1 VNKKNILIT
10 GGAGYIGS
18 HTCVAL
24 CEAGYTPIIFDNF
37 CNSSASVIQK
47 IEALTKKSLDVV
59 QGDIR
64 DEALLQ
70 QALEDH
76 QCEAVIHFAGL
87 KAVGESVAE
96 PLKYYDVNVGGSLT
110 LLRVMEKAKVKKLVF
125 SSSAAVYG
133 AAEELPIKES
143 APCSPVNP
151 YGRSKFIVEEI
162 LADLVQADFSPTF
175 AIQDGDISQYTR
187 PQNDFSNHSCMK
199 HTPHDFKNHFETKP
213 SQNLIHSNSES
224 RANWSITCLRY
235 FNPIG
240 AHPSGLIGERPQ
252 GVPSNLMPYLT
263 QAAAGLRQELSI
275 FGDDYPTKDGSAVRD
290 YIHVMDLAEGHIAA
304 LREATASGMATLN
317 LGTGKGYSVLE
328 MVAAFEKAT
337 GEKVP
342 CKIVPRR
349 AGDVAACWADPTA
362 AEQALGWKAT
372 RGLEEMCR
380 DSWKWQVLS
389 SDKTVGSS

>member
-1 VNKKNILIT
+1 MDINFFL
-10 GGAGYIGS
+10 GQ
-18 HTCVAL
+18 
-24 CEAGYTPIIFDNF
+24 IFDNF
-37 CNSSASVIQK
+37 CNSTRSVIQK
-47 IEALTKKSLDVV
+47 IEALTKKTLDVI

-70 QALEDH
+70 QVFEDH

-110 LLRVMEKAKVKKLVF
+110 LLRVMEKANVKKFVF

-133 AAEELPIKES
+133 AAQELPIKES
-143 APCSPVNP
+143 TPCLPVNP
-151 YGRSKFIVEEI
+151 YGRSKFMVEEI
-162 LADLVQADFSPTF
+162 LADLVQTDP
-175 AIQDGDISQYTR
+175 
-187 PQNDFSNHSCMK
+187 
-199 HTPHDFKNHFETKP
+199 
-213 SQNLIHSNSES
+213 
-224 RANWSITCLRY
+224 NWSVTCLRY

-240 AHPSGLIGERPQ
+240 SHPSGLIGERPQ

-263 QAAAGLRQELSI
+263 QTVEGLRKELSV
-275 FGDDYPTKDGSAVRD
+275 FGSDYPTKDGSAVRD

-304 LREATASGMATLN
+304 LRGASASGLTTLN
-317 LGTGKGYSVLE
+317 LGTGNGYSVFE

-362 AEQALGWKAT
+362 AERTLGWKAKRT
-372 RGLEEMCR
+372 LEEMCR
-380 DSWKWQVLS
+380 DSWNWQRRS
-389 SDKTVGSS
+389 EE

>member
-1 VNKKNILIT
+1 MNKKKILIT

-24 CEAGYTPIIFDNF
+24 CEAGYTPVIVDNF
-37 CNSSASVIQK
+37 CNSTVSVIQQ
-47 IEALTKKSLDVV
+47 IEALTKKPLAVI

-70 QALEDH
+70 QVFRDH
-76 QCEAVIHFAGL
+76 ECEAVIHFAGL
-87 KAVGESVAE
+87 KAVGDSVVE
-96 PLKYYDVNVGGSLT
+96 PLKYYDVNVGGSLA
-110 LLRVMEKAKVKKLVF
+110 LLRTMEKAKVKKLVF

-133 AAEELPIKES
+133 NVQELPIKES

-151 YGRSKFIVEEI
+151 YGRSKFMVEEI
-162 LADLVQADFSPTF
+162 LSDLVQAD
-175 AIQDGDISQYTR
+175 A
-187 PQNDFSNHSCMK
+187 
-199 HTPHDFKNHFETKP
+199 
-213 SQNLIHSNSES
+213 
-224 RANWSITCLRY
+224 AWSVTCLRY

-240 AHPSGLIGERPQ
+240 AHSSGLIGERPQ

-263 QAAAGLRQELSI
+263 QAVAGLRKELSI
-275 FGDDYPTKDGSAVRD
+275 FGDDYPTQDGSAVRD
-290 YIHVMDLAEGHIAA
+290 YIHVMDLAEGHVAA
-304 LREATASGMATLN
+304 LKFLENSTAGAITLN
-317 LGTGKGYSVLE
+317 LGTGKGCSVLE

-362 AEQALGWKAT
+362 AERVLGWKAT
-372 RGLEEMCR
+372 RDLETMCC
-380 DSWKWQVLS
+380 DSWRWQLR
-389 SDKTVGSS
+389 DRKIL

>member
-1 VNKKNILIT
+1 MNKKNILIT

-47 IEALTKKSLDVV
+47 IEALTKKSLHVI

-70 QALEDH
+70 QALKDH

-87 KAVGESVAE
+87 KAVGESVAQ

-151 YGRSKFIVEEI
+151 YGRSKFMVEEI
-162 LADLVQADFSPTF
+162 LADLVKADP
-175 AIQDGDISQYTR
+175 
-187 PQNDFSNHSCMK
+187 
-199 HTPHDFKNHFETKP
+199 
-213 SQNLIHSNSES
+213 
-224 RANWSITCLRY
+224 NWNVTCLRY

-240 AHPSGLIGERPQ
+240 AHSSGLIGETPQ

-263 QAAAGLRQELSI
+263 QAVAGLRKELSI
-275 FGDDYPTKDGSAVRD
+275 FGDDYPTQDGSAVRD
-290 YIHVMDLAEGHIAA
+290 YIHVMDLAEGHVAA
-304 LREATASGMATLN
+304 LHFLENSTADAITLN

-349 AGDVAACWADPTA
+349 AGDVAACWADPSA
-362 AEQALGWKAT
+362 AEQALGWKAS
-372 RGLEEMCR
+372 RDLETMCR
-380 DSWKWQVLS
+380 DSWRWQRRS
-389 SDKTVGSS
+389 KE

>member
-24 CEAGYTPIIFDNF
+24 GEAGYTPIIFDNF
-37 CNSSASVIQK
+37 CNSSASVTQK
-47 IEALTKKSLDVV
+47 IEALTKKSLNVI

-87 KAVGESVAE
+87 KAVGESVAQ

-110 LLRVMEKAKVKKLVF
+110 LLRVMEKAKIKKLVF

-143 APCSPVNP
+143 ALCSPVNP

-162 LADLVQADFSPTF
+162 LADLVQADS
-175 AIQDGDISQYTR
+175 S
-187 PQNDFSNHSCMK
+187 
-199 HTPHDFKNHFETKP
+199 
-213 SQNLIHSNSES
+213 
-224 RANWSITCLRY
+224 WSITCLRY

-263 QAAAGLRQELSI
+263 QAAAGVRKELSI
-275 FGDDYPTKDGSAVRD
+275 FGNDYPTKDGSAVRD

-304 LREATASGMATLN
+304 LRGATASRMATLN
-317 LGTGKGYSVLE
+317 LGTGKGCSILE

-349 AGDVAACWADPTA
+349 TGDVAACWADPTA
-362 AEQALGWKAT
+362 AERALGWKAT
-372 RGLEEMCR
+372 RGLEEMCC
-380 DSWKWQVLS
+380 DSWRWQVLS
-389 SDKTVGSS
+389 NDKTVGSS

>member
-1 VNKKNILIT
+1 MTKKTILIT

-24 CEAGYTPIIFDNF
+24 CEAGYTPVIFDNF
-37 CNSSASVIQK
+37 CNSSISVIQK
-47 IEALTKKSLDVV
+47 IEALTKKSLAVI

-64 DEALLQ
+64 DESLLQ
-70 QALEDH
+70 RVLEDYP
-76 QCEAVIHFAGL
+76 CEAVIHFAGL
-87 KAVGESVAE
+87 KAVGDSVAD

-133 AAEELPIKES
+133 TAKELPIKES

-151 YGRSKFIVEEI
+151 YGRSKFIVEEM
-162 LADLVQADFSPTF
+162 LTDLVKADP
-175 AIQDGDISQYTR
+175 D
-187 PQNDFSNHSCMK
+187 
-199 HTPHDFKNHFETKP
+199 
-213 SQNLIHSNSES
+213 
-224 RANWSITCLRY
+224 WSVTCLRY

-263 QAAAGLRQELSI
+263 QTAAGLRKELSI
-275 FGDDYPTKDGSAVRD
+275 FGDDYPTQDGSAVRD
-290 YIHVMDLAEGHIAA
+290 YIHVMDLAEGHV
-304 LREATASGMATLN
+304 ASLQHLLGKKGMITLN

-349 AGDVAACWADPTA
+349 TGDVAACWADPTA
-362 AEQALGWKAT
+362 AERALAWKAE
-372 RGLEEMCR
+372 RDLETMCR
-380 DSWKWQVLS
+380 DSWRWQCCCATDEVKS
-389 SDKTVGSS
+389 